1 LAVNRLDAMALR
13 QGGSVAALFALPFG
27 IAAAFFRDDRQ
38 GLASV
43 LTALVLLGL
52 VLGAGVAA
60 WKQRTGTPLTH
71 GIVTAVG
78 VFLVIQTLGIVRRAL
93 AGEAL
98 HWSRII
104 SSLVLSAVAGVVG
117 GLMGSWAI
125 KPSARPP
132 EGRSS

>member
-1 LAVNRLDAMALR
+1 MNRLDAMALR
-13 QGGSVAALFALPFG
+13 QGGSVAAFFALPFG
-27 IAAAFFRDDRQ
+27 IAAAFFRDDRK

-43 LTALVLLGL
+43 LTAIVLFGL
-52 VLGAGVAA
+52 VLGAAVAA
-60 WKQRTGTPLTH
+60 WKQHRGTPLTH

-78 VFLVIQTLGIVRRAL
+78 VFVIIQLLGIARRAL
-93 AGEAL
+93 AGDAM
-98 HWSRII
+98 HWSRIV

-117 GLMGSWAI
+117 GLMGSWAM

>member
-1 LAVNRLDAMALR
+1 MSRLDAVALR
-13 QGGSVAALFALPFG
+13 QGASVAALLALPFG
-27 IAAAFFRDDRQ
+27 IAAAFFRDDRK
-38 GLASV
+38 GLASI
-43 LTALVLLGL
+43 LTALVLIGL

-60 WKQRTGTPLTH
+60 WKQQRGTPLTH
-71 GIVTAVG
+71 GIVTAVS
-78 VFLVIQTLGIVRRAL
+78 VFVLIQAFGTVRRAL
-93 AGEAL
+93 AGEPL
-98 HWSRII
+98 HWGRIV